1 MFRSITVSSGLQLAK
16 LLKSGANLI
25 LMDEPT
31 NDLDVNTIRS
41 LEEASLASL
50 MPIFPACH
58 TLFPLYMTGFFFS
71 IPQTGHS

>member
-1 MFRSITVSSGLQLAK
+1 MRSSRESGFSLCTDLRA
-16 LLKSGANLI
+16 ANLI